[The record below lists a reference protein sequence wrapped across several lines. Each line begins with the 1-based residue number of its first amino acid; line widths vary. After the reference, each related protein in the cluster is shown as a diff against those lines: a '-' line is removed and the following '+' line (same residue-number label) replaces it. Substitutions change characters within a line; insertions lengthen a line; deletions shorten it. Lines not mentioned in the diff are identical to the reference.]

1 MGKNARRVAG
11 LRQGAPAVSRSGVRS
26 GRGPSSRWG
35 SGPSR
40 GLSFGPKGRAL
51 LGPQI
56 LRRGPFSIPDNLRGG
71 STRLAHTPM
80 GRTIRSARRVAS
92 RFLRHKTAIRSRR
105 PSTLVPI
112 RAGCVRSRTRGEV
125 GMPRNT
131 LSLVIAVL
139 VIILLIVLI
148 LQFV

>member
-1 MGKNARRVAG
+1 LHDACVTLHHACVTKDCN
-11 LRQGAPAVSRSGVRS
+11 P
-26 GRGPSSRWG
+26 
-35 SGPSR
+35 
-40 GLSFGPKGRAL
+40 
-51 LGPQI
+51 
-56 LRRGPFSIPDNLRGG
+56 
-71 STRLAHTPM
+71 
-80 GRTIRSARRVAS
+80 
-92 RFLRHKTAIRSRR
+92 SRR